1 MSRFEYQVQTQ
12 AAVPDND
19 NDGKPRLTIRQI
31 REAAQK
37 EIMKEALVD
46 SNSVRTSSSIGT
58 VPIPKKKSSIFGS
71 LFQVRE
77 PTQIALNQVA
87 AQMIAQHGST
97 SATKVPNVRLE
108 RMPEHVPKVNTKWD
122 GIPDSVKQRDNRE
135 RDRINRA
142 KRESFFSG
150 TSSLWPRSD
159 DTSFARTGSRN
170 SSATTASS
178 FGGIDNSS
186 GSQGASPRI
195 RFYAQS
201 VNSSGDLASQQRAE
215 KPQTP
220 TYERALSYIG
230 SSIAET
236 SITDHAYSGPGSNYP
251 LEIVADKYR
260 PATSTS
266 ELSATDADLGNS
278 IQHWQ
283 LYERSQPTALATV
296 QEQIHSARQQDSQF
310 SSLLGNA
317 TDAFLAG
324 EARELAVSD
333 DELSRCTSTGTTG
346 AAASLTQKDLA
357 TRPDSSRD
365 RLGLRANVHRG
376 REVTPWEEKPFE
388 NAFPTDAQPSQE
400 ATSTKSR
407 FQKMLGRTVR

>member
-1 MSRFEYQVQTQ
+1 MLKFEHQTQ
-12 AAVPDND
+12 TQPDLQDENK
-19 NDGKPRLTIRQI
+19 DGKPRLTIRQI

-37 EIMKEALVD
+37 EVMKEALVE
-46 SNSVRTSSSIGT
+46 SNSIRTSSSKGA
-58 VPIPKKKSSIFGS
+58 VPLPKKKSSMFGG

-122 GIPDSVKQRDNRE
+122 GIPESIKQKDKRE

-150 TSSLWPRSD
+150 TSGLRSRSD
-159 DTSFARTGSRN
+159 DASFVRTGSRN

-186 GSQGASPRI
+186 GSQGASSRT

-215 KPQTP
+215 RPQSP
-220 TYERALSYIG
+220 ECQRALSYTG

-236 SITDHAYSGPGSNYP
+236 SITDHAYAGQGSNYP
-251 LEIVADKYR
+251 PEIAANTHG
-260 PATSTS
+260 PATGTS
-266 ELSATDADLGNS
+266 DLNAIDADLNNS
-278 IQHWQ
+278 IQDWQ
-283 LYERSQPTALATV
+283 LYERSTTHATV
-296 QEQIHSARQQDSQF
+296 QEQNQSARQQNAQLS
-310 SSLLGNA
+310 SSLRNA
-317 TDAFLAG
+317 TDVFLAG
-324 EARELAVSD
+324 EAQEVTVSD
-333 DELSRCTSTGTTG
+333 DGLSSRRTSRSTTS
-346 AAASLTQKDLA
+346 AVMQKDLA

-365 RLGLRANVHRG
+365 RLGLRPNVHRG
-376 REVTPWEEKPFE
+376 GEVTPWEEKTFE
-388 NAFPTDAQPSQE
+388 NAFCAHARPPLE
-400 ATSTKSR
+400 ASSTKAR
-407 FQKMLGRTVR
+407 FNKVLGRTGR